1 MNDSVMDK
9 VADPKQTMLQ
19 PHIGWFGAAMIIVGS
34 MIGSGI
40 FLTPANMANKM
51 TEVGGE
57 APTAGLMLGLWI
69 FAGLFTLCGALCF
82 AELAAMHP
90 HAGGQY
96 VYLREAFGPL
106 VSFLFGW
113 ALFLVIQTGFN
124 AAVSIAFAKY
134 LGVFVPGISEEHV
147 LLHLPMGG
155 IVPESAPAFLK
166 DFSINSAQLVA
177 CGVIIVLTLINMLGV
192 KEGSLLQN
200 VLTVIKIAGLAGLI
214 VAGLAHAGQSADH
227 FTPFLPSGEAFLSFR
242 YLGGLAVAMAGALFA
257 YDAWN
262 TATFVAEE
270 VRDPSRNLP
279 RALAFGTSLVMA
291 IYVLAVFAYIVA
303 VPIESFTRVDNGRI
317 AQQAATTW
325 FGPIGT
331 TLVVIAILVSTFGCV
346 NGLVLSGA
354 RVIYAMAREGLFFR
368 SCARLHPTTKT
379 PVVALVVQGVWSCV
393 LTLTGSYDKLLT
405 YIVFSAILFGALT
418 VAGLFVLRWKQPDR
432 PRPYKCFAYP
442 LTPILY
448 LLVAAP
454 FLVYVVLGDPESTG
468 IGIAIVLTGL
478 PVYLLFRAKRPRQD
492 DEQITRV

>member
-1 MNDSVMDK
+1 MNDQPSSS
-9 VADPKQTMLQ
+9 PTLQ
-19 PHIGWFGAAMIIVGS
+19 RHIGWFGAAMIIVGS

-51 TEVGGE
+51 TEVGG
-57 APTAGLMLGLWI
+57 APPTAGLMLGVWI

-82 AELAAMHP
+82 AELAAMYP

-134 LGVFVPGISEEHV
+134 LGVFVPFLSEDHV
-147 LLHLPMGG
+147 LIHLPMAG
-155 IVPESAPAFLK
+155 ILPENAPAFLK
-166 DFSINSAQLVA
+166 DFSINSAQVAA

-192 KEGSLLQN
+192 KEGSRLQN
-200 VLTVIKIAGLAGLI
+200 VLTVLKMAGLAVLI
-214 VAGLAHAGQSADH
+214 VAGLAHAGEATDH
-227 FTPFLPSGEAFLSFR
+227 FSPFLPSGEAFLSFR

-270 VRDPSRNLP
+270 VNDPHKNLP

-291 IYVLAVFAYIVA
+291 IYVLTVFAYLVA
-303 VPIESFTRVDNGRI
+303 VPIGNFATVPEGRI

-325 FGPIGT
+325 FGSAGT
-331 TLVVIAILVSTFGCV
+331 SLVVIAILISTFGCV
-346 NGLVLSGA
+346 NGLILSGA
-354 RVIYAMAREGLFFR
+354 RVIYAMAREGLFFK
-368 SCARLHPTTKT
+368 SCARLHPVAKT
-379 PVVALVVQGVWSCV
+379 PVVALVVQGVWSCL

-418 VAGLFVLRWKQPDR
+418 VVGLFVLRATRPEM
-432 PRPYKCFAYP
+432 PRPYRCFAYP

-448 LLVAAP
+448 LLIAAP
-454 FLVYVVLGDPESTG
+454 FLLYVVVGDPLSTG
-468 IGIAIVLTGL
+468 IGIAIVLTGV
-478 PVYLLFRAKRPRQD
+478 PVYFMFRASRTPASD
-492 DEQITRV
+492 DRVTRV